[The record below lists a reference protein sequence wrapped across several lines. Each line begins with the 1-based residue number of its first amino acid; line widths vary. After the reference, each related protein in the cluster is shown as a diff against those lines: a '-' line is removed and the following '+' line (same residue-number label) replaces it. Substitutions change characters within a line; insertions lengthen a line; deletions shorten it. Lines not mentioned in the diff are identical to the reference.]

1 MASHYRKIFV
11 DVKSM
16 FKRMIRDKEGF
27 IQREPI
33 LPKWKMRSIADIS
46 KLYEIMDEKSDR

>member
-1 MASHYRKIFV
+1 VASHYRKIFV